1 MATVQQTLQA
11 HGFTL
16 EQTGGNCTAYVMRL
30 GEQDELPGS
39 GVVSITTESDPMAPQ
54 SLREPVMV
62 WTETEEGEPIAA
74 LRFPTLRAA
83 LRALYRA

>member
-1 MATVQQTLQA
+1 MPNLQQTLQA

-16 EQTGGNCTAYVMRL
+16 ERTGGNCTAYVMRL
-30 GEQDELPGS
+30 GEQDILPGS
-39 GVVSITTESDPMAPQ
+39 GVVSITADTDPMAPQ
-54 SLREPVMV
+54 SLREPVRV